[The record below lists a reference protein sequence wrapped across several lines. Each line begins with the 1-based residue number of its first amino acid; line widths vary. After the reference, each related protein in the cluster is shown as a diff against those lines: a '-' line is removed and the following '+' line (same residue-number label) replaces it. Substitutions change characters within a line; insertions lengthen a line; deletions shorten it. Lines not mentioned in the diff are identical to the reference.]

1 MDMGGSVNPLQ
12 PPFLAST
19 LLKGDFMSS
28 RIFLFPSLFV
38 LLALGAILPAT
49 ASAQIWIDGTTYEN
63 HQYVNDAIIM
73 SGRLNN

>member
-1 MDMGGSVNPLQ
+1 
-12 PPFLAST
+12 
-19 LLKGDFMSS
+19 MSS